1 MVGMSK
7 STQILGQKG
16 ESLDDEGLSVR
27 RHFPAFKVPRYCGKV
42 SRQIFVLGNVPPL

>member
-27 RHFPAFKVPRYCGKV
+27 RHFPAFKVSWYCGKV